1 MKYNSLVLK
10 VLFWLIALVILFY
23 LAVFL
28 LYVPKLKKD
37 NINLIKKNNKN
48 LTEAIE
54 FSILDKILNE
64 KYREMDDYIK
74 SISKNM
80 DVRIT
85 IIKPD
90 GSVLSDSNE
99 NPAFMDN
106 HKDRIE
112 IAGALKGRA
121 SSSIRYSK
129 TLKKNMIYIAEPLIY
144 ENNIIA
150 AIRTSTFIG
159 DVNKIIGKYV
169 YNIVFFSLIAVLI
182 SIGAIL
188 FIYYTFKNTVSKFSF
203 FSKSVAKGD
212 FDIKLKLKENYENSE
227 LEKSFNNMTN
237 KLKDLFQDLSNEKE
251 ELNSIISSVKE
262 GIMVIDKD
270 GIVVRVNESFKSICK
285 DKNPI
290 SKYYWELL
298 RIENIDKIFNRVD
311 SETKNYNT
319 EVEINGRDYLLSVN
333 YIFLKRE
340 IVIIFHDITE
350 IKEFEKSKKDLA
362 SNVSHELNTP
372 LAAIKGYVETL
383 IDEETDRV
391 KLQRLKVVEN
401 HMERLINI
409 VKDLLLLSSVDEK
422 KVDFDDN
429 VDISTVVSNSIR
441 IFDMK
446 IKEKNLNL
454 KFFPEPDIPQIKGDA
469 FKIEQVI
476 INLIDNAI
484 KYTEKGSI
492 SIHTYSANN
501 EVFFKIEDTGIG
513 IPEKD
518 LKKVFDRFYVVD
530 KSRSKNNGGTGLGLS
545 IVKNIVLSHNGII
558 NIDSKIGKGTS
569 FTVIFPV
576 SQKRFKV

>member
-1 MKYNSLVLK
+1 
-10 VLFWLIALVILFY
+10 
-23 LAVFL
+23 
-28 LYVPKLKKD
+28 
-37 NINLIKKNNKN
+37 
-48 LTEAIE
+48 
-54 FSILDKILNE
+54 
-64 KYREMDDYIK
+64 
-74 SISKNM
+74 
-80 DVRIT
+80 
-85 IIKPD
+85 
-90 GSVLSDSNE
+90 
-99 NPAFMDN
+99 
-106 HKDRIE
+106 
-112 IAGALKGRA
+112 
-121 SSSIRYSK
+121 
-129 TLKKNMIYIAEPLIY
+129 MIYIAEPLIY

-159 DVNKIIGKYV
+159 DVDKIIGKYV

-298 RIENIDKIFNRVD
+298 RIENIDKIINRVD
-311 SETKNYNT
+311 SETKNYDT
-319 EVEINGRDYLLSVN
+319 EVEINARDYLASIN

-383 IDEETDRV
+383 IDEETDSV

-401 HMERLINI
+401 HTERLINI

-476 INLIDNAI
+476 INLID
-484 KYTEKGSI
+484 
-492 SIHTYSANN
+492 
-501 EVFFKIEDTGIG
+501 
-513 IPEKD
+513 
-518 LKKVFDRFYVVD
+518 
-530 KSRSKNNGGTGLGLS
+530 
-545 IVKNIVLSHNGII
+545 
-558 NIDSKIGKGTS
+558 
-569 FTVIFPV
+569 
-576 SQKRFKV
+576 